1 MKADAVKIKDGI
13 YWVGVL
19 DWDLRNY
26 HGYTL
31 SGTTYNAYLVF
42 GEEKTVLIDN
52 TYPGT
57 GPQLWGRIEDAFNKE
72 GKELKIDY
80 IIQNHIEKDHSGAI
94 TEIVKKFPDVP
105 IYCTQKA
112 IDGLKNHYPYMENA
126 NFELVKTGDQ
136 LSIGDKT
143 FAFLEAPML
152 HWPDS
157 MFTLLVEDG
166 ILFSN
171 DAFGQHLC
179 FTKRMDNEIPEYVLM
194 DAAQKFYANLIT
206 PFSPIVLKKFKE
218 VEELAL
224 LDKFEIIAPS
234 HGQIWTEP
242 MKIIEAYT
250 HWATGKCKD
259 KVTIVY
265 DTMHGSTQKM
275 AHQIAEGVM
284 SEGFDVSTYFLHYDE
299 RSEIV
304 KDILDSKA
312 ICFGIPTIF
321 NKPYPSIG
329 DLIFYLDGLR
339 FDRTGFKKLALTF
352 GSMGWAG
359 GAVKKIS
366 TDLEN
371 MGFELFDSK
380 QVTYV
385 PKKDELTD
393 LYELGKKLGAKIKEI

>member
-1 MKADAVKIKDGI
+1 MKANAVKIKEGI

-19 DWDLRNY
+19 DWDIRSY

-42 GEEKTVLIDN
+42 GEDKTVLIDN

-57 GPQLWGRIEDAFNKE
+57 APQMWGRIEDAFLKE
-72 GKELKIDY
+72 EKDLKIDI

-94 TEIVKKFPDVP
+94 TEIIKKFPDAP

-112 IDGLKNHYPYMENA
+112 MDGLKNHYSIENA
-126 NFELVKTGDQ
+126 NFNVVKTGDQ

-143 FAFLEAPML
+143 FAFLESPML

-179 FTKRMDNEIPEYVLM
+179 LTRRMDSEIPDYVLM
-194 DAAQKFYANLIT
+194 DAAKKFYANLLT
-206 PFSPIVLKKFKE
+206 PLSPLVLKKFKE
-218 VEELAL
+218 VEDLAL
-224 LDKFEIIAPS
+224 LDKIEIIAPS
-234 HGQIWTEP
+234 HGQIWTDP

-250 HWATGKCKD
+250 GWATGKCKN

-275 AHQIAEGVM
+275 AHALAEGII
-284 SEGFDVSTYFLHYDE
+284 SEGVDVVMYFLHEDE

-312 ICFGIPTIF
+312 VLFGIPTIF

-329 DLIFYLDGLR
+329 DLMLYLDGLR
-339 FDRTGFKKLALTF
+339 FDRTGFKRLALPF

-359 GAVKKIS
+359 GAVKKLS

-371 MGFELFDSK
+371 IGFEIFDSK
-380 QVTYV
+380 QVIYV
-385 PKKDELTD
+385 PKNNEMND
-393 LYELGKKLGAKIKEI
+393 LYELGKKLAIRVKEI